1 MATIKGV
8 VDFTSLK
15 PITVSSVA
23 TGRECFAFRGKPIQK
38 KTKRVVNSTKQVGIA
53 KPVSC
58 EQLISTIFSEEKKKE
73 QRMYLLA
80 LENARLRKQ
89 ALAIKKILCMMCAM
103 KCDSEEELKLH
114 EQKVHW
120 KEDEA
125 SYYCL
130 TEHGERIKA
139 PYICLTCGGGYPTS
153 TRLKSHLHEAHN
165 LRFEF

>member
-23 TGRECFAFRGKPIQK
+23 MGRECFAFRGKPIQK

-53 KPVSC
+53 KPD
-58 EQLISTIFSEEKKKE
+58 QLVATIISDERRKEK
-73 QRMYLLA
+73 RMYLLA

-89 ALAIKKILCMMCAM
+89 AFTVKKILCMMCAM
-103 KCDSEEELKLH
+103 KCETEEELKIH

-130 TEHGERIKA
+130 TEHGEWIKA
-139 PYICLTCGGGYPTS
+139 PYICLSCGGGYPTS
-153 TRLKSHLHEAHN
+153 VRLQSHLHEAHN